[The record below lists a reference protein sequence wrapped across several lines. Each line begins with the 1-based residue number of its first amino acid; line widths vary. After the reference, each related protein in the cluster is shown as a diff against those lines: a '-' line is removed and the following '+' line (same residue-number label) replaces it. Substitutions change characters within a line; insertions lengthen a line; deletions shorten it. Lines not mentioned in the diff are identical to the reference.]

1 MDKFENWFNKVN
13 EELTESPA
21 INTEVAAVADVE
33 VDADRSNM
41 IGDIDTIMTS
51 LETLASELTEELA
64 IDLEDLNEAG
74 TKDFIKSWIIGIKA
88 TKSQEKVN
96 KIKMNASDL
105 EFAADKFEGDKKKS
119 IIAKSEKVKI
129 QAKQLQDM
137 VNDRFNGSGDYVKRK
152 LHKAKIKGQLEI
164 IKRTTGMEDNPGK
177 KSNMVTKMKELSKK
191 YQEENAAI
199 AELEDDN
206 KEVIADKK
214 KELKE
219 GPKKKEENT
228 EQDAPEDKDTRTDA
242 EKQADAKIA
251 SDKEAE
257 DEEKTTKESLIY
269 RATEASLLEL
279 ASEISEKADWQLD
292 NTVLYT
298 KYDTI
303 IKKAGY
309 DSIITESSSIKD
321 KFNTLLNS

>member
-21 INTEVAAVADVE
+21 INTEVASVADVE

-257 DEEKTTKESLIY
+257 DEEK
-269 RATEASLLEL
+269 
-279 ASEISEKADWQLD
+279 
-292 NTVLYT
+292 N
-298 KYDTI
+298 
-303 IKKAGY
+303 
-309 DSIITESSSIKD
+309 
-321 KFNTLLNS
+321 N